1 MVICCKGR
9 GGFKTFAKGVI
20 TVFQRV
26 ITRLRTEAL
35 YIFHHIYHDFKQIK
49 YQVVFCSKTF
59 EFQNVFSPS
68 LLTPS
73 LIPVQW
79 VFQKQKLNN
88 LLFVA
93 AFLEHPSTQECYYA
107 MLAHMLMLAIPTLV
121 SVSEGFRKNNVFP
134 LVCCSG
140 HYQTIQQ
147 QARLAFMMVIPQ
159 VVHHC
164 IVGSFINTNTLLCYV
179 CVSRSVPA
187 KKICISISQES
198 FSCCIKKRI
207 ASFRCIENLLTKVM
221 FRLYIEKNE

>member
-26 ITRLRTEAL
+26 RTRLRTEAL
-35 YIFHHIYHDFKQIK
+35 YILHHIYHDFKQIK

-59 EFQNVFSPS
+59 EFQNVFSPR

-73 LIPVQW
+73 LIPVHQ

-147 QARLAFMMVIPQ
+147 QAKTKLSQRQGWMVIPQ

-179 CVSRSVPA
+179 CLSRFLPA
-187 KKICISISQES
+187 KKICICIFKDS
-198 FSCCIKKRI
+198 FWK
-207 ASFRCIENLLTKVM
+207 ASLTTY
-221 FRLYIEKNE
+221 FWPQWCGICPGGRLKG

>member
-20 TVFQRV
+20 TLF
-26 ITRLRTEAL
+26 
-35 YIFHHIYHDFKQIK
+35 HDFKQIK

-73 LIPVQW
+73 LIPVQQ

-121 SVSEGFRKNNVFP
+121 SVSEGFRKNNVAP
-134 LVCCSG
+134 LVCSFR
-140 HYQTIQQ
+140 HYQGRHQWKKTFSFGHCPNDGGGVYPNF
-147 QARLAFMMVIPQ
+147 LTLFLE
-159 VVHHC
+159 VH
-164 IVGSFINTNTLLCYV
+164 FW
-179 CVSRSVPA
+179 
-187 KKICISISQES
+187 SI
-198 FSCCIKKRI
+198 KRVD
-207 ASFRCIENLLTKVM
+207 F
-221 FRLYIEKNE
+221 FKNANVLNF